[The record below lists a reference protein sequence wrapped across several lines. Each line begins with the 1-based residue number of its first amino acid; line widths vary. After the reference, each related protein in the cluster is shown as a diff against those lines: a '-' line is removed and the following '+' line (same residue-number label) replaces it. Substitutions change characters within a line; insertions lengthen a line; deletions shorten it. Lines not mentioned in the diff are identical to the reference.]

1 MSNRRLWQPVFG
13 LTLFVLL
20 LTGCGETLAGP
31 TGTPTPVPPTAE
43 PTATPTPACMLEC
56 EVSTEKYS
64 IGITCESGPMT
75 IEHLQNEKTTYQYDS
90 SGNRTEISLNIN
102 RKRTYE
108 NTQNAYV
115 IVGNIDVDLVQSSV
129 DYRIVVTGGE
139 FGDTPQIC
147 KP

>member
-1 MSNRRLWQPVFG
+1 MRSRRLWQQAFG
-13 LTLFVLL
+13 LTLIVLL
-20 LTGCGETLAGP
+20 IAGCGETLAGP

-56 EVSTEKYS
+56 EVGTEKYS

-75 IEHLQNEKTTYQYDS
+75 IQHLQNEKTTSKYDS

-108 NTQNAYV
+108 NTQNAYI
-115 IVGNIDVDLVQSSV
+115 IVGDISVDLVQNKA

-139 FGDTPQIC
+139 FGDTSQIC
-147 KP
+147 ES